1 MFLLFLFCFF
11 LGDGQ
16 VKHINIY
23 NNIQG
28 QLTYC
33 SYDKLTTKN
42 DIVSKKGHQKFPP
55 ENVIKKL
62 NQIGKLSTVFH
73 PCFHTNEQ
81 QICACIPMFQ
91 TNEKLSLMVAWSSSV
106 SISCFKVQSS
116 IGHLVFG
123 FFDSQNSTVSGGNVW
138 CSYEKASQGS
148 CTY

>member
-16 VKHINIY
+16 FKHINIY

-62 NQIGKLSTVFH
+62 NQIRKLSTVFH

-91 TNEKLSLMVAWSSSV
+91 TNEKLSLMVACSSSV

-116 IGHLVFG
+116 MSHLVWFLVKL
-123 FFDSQNSTVSGGNVW
+123 NSFWSELLVSFL
-138 CSYEKASQGS
+138 
-148 CTY
+148 TD